1 MEKKKVGRP
10 RFEDLGLERRDNR
23 VSIRLTDEEFEK
35 VKKVSKKLKMSS
47 AKTVEL
53 LVHYSDKLEE
63 IMNKVG

>member
-10 RFEDLGLERRDNR
+10 RLEDLGLKRRDNR